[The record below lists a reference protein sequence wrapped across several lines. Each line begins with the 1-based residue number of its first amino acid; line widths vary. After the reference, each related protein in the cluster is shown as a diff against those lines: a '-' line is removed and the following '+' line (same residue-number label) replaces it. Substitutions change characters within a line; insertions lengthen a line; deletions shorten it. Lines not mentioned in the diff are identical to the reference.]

1 MSCAS
6 DVVVAPGNRFSLV
19 LDVTPKS
26 EIHVYAPGDHTYQV
40 IRLRLSVPEFLQ
52 AHEIAYPPS
61 ELYHFEPLD
70 ETVPVYETPFRF
82 VQEVTIP
89 MSREIVA
96 LARADDT
103 LAIEGTLEYQAC
115 DHEICCVPAEAPIRW
130 EVDWRTLIFN

>member
-1 MSCAS
+1 M
-6 DVVVAPGNRFSLV
+6 
-19 LDVTPKS
+19 
-26 EIHVYAPGDHTYQV
+26 YAPGDHTYQV

-61 ELYHFEPLD
+61 ELYHFGPLD

-96 LARADDT
+96 RARAGDT

-130 EVDWRTLIFN
+130 EVDWRPLIFN